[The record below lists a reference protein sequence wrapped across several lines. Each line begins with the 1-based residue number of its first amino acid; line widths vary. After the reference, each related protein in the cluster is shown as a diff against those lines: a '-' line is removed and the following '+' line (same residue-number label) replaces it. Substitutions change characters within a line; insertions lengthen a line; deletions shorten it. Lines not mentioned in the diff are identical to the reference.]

1 MQLSSQKKKAMGIL
15 RVVFVSFVKD
25 SISQYMM
32 SSNMIYGCQVT
43 LGYNRKKLEK
53 KHWAEMI
60 ENPRRPIIHWHVL
73 KVTTSTPPPRLPF
86 LKVASDLATSP
97 NTI

>member
-1 MQLSSQKKKAMGIL
+1 MKGVAGSYYIIVSHDFMHNHLS
-15 RVVFVSFVKD
+15 F
-25 SISQYMM
+25 
-32 SSNMIYGCQVT
+32 QVT

-73 KVTTSTPPPRLPF
+73 KVGYHNYLV
-86 LKVASDLATSP
+86 KVGYDSYPLARFEGW
-97 NTI
+97 

>member
-1 MQLSSQKKKAMGIL
+1 MKGVAGSYYIIVSHDFMHNHLS
-15 RVVFVSFVKD
+15 F
-25 SISQYMM
+25 
-32 SSNMIYGCQVT
+32 QVT

-73 KVTTSTPPPRLPF
+73 KVGGNIMMIFFTGTPQ
-86 LKVASDLATSP
+86 KV
-97 NTI
+97 

>member
-1 MQLSSQKKKAMGIL
+1 MHDNLS
-15 RVVFVSFVKD
+15 F
-25 SISQYMM
+25 
-32 SSNMIYGCQVT
+32 QVT

-73 KVTTSTPPPRLPF
+73 KVGYHNHLV
-86 LKVASDLATSP
+86 KVGYDNYLLERFEGRC
-97 NTI
+97 